1 MMRLI
6 QGAVV
11 ALALS
16 TALFAFQGA
25 PKEWTERTAPYLILD
40 GIYYVGTVDLGS
52 YLITSPAGH
61 ILIDTGV
68 EQNAAS
74 ISDSIR
80 ALGFN
85 VKDIRIILTTQAHFD
100 HVGALAKLKER
111 TGARVL
117 ASAADAPLLEQG
129 GKGDYLFGPE
139 FYFRPVHVDA
149 IVKDGEVVRLGGR
162 ALVAHL
168 TPGHTQ
174 GTTTWTLDAQ
184 DKLRRVRHVMFM
196 GSTTVNDGAKLVDNE
211 KYPAIATDY
220 RRSFMVLKAL
230 PCDVF
235 LTAHASVFRGA
246 DKAAAAA
253 AGKGEDAFVD
263 PRGCRDVIERMRKAF
278 DEKLAAQRAGHGQ
291 G

>member
-1 MMRLI
+1 MMRVMWG
-6 QGAVV
+6 GAI
-11 ALALS
+11 ALS
-16 TALFAFQGA
+16 TALAAFQGA
-25 PKEWTERTAPYLILD
+25 PKEWTERTPPYLILD

-52 YLITSPAGH
+52 YLVTSPAGH

-68 EQNAAS
+68 EQNATS
-74 ISDSIR
+74 ISESVR
-80 ALGFN
+80 SLGFN
-85 VKDIRIILTTQAHFD
+85 LKDVRIILTTQAHFD
-100 HVGALAKLKER
+100 HVGAMARIKEL

-117 ASAADAPLLEQG
+117 ASAGDAPLLEQG

-174 GTTTWTLDAQ
+174 GTTTWTLDAH
-184 DKLRRVRHVMFM
+184 DKLGRVRHVMFM

-211 KYPAIATDY
+211 KYPSIANDY
-220 RRSFMVLKAL
+220 QLTFMTLKAL

-235 LTAHASVFRGA
+235 LTAHASVFRGPN
-246 DKAAAAA
+246 KAAAAA

-263 PRGCRDVIERMRKAF
+263 PTGCRDVIERSKAAF
-278 DEKLAAQRAGHGQ
+278 DEKLAAQRAGRSR
-291 G
+291 